1 MPDKRSYH
9 GYEAAIGLEVH
20 AQLSTESKIF
30 CGCRV
35 EYGAPPNSRTC
46 PVCLGLP
53 GALPVLNEKA
63 VDYAIMMILAS
74 NGEVNQHSVFARKNY
89 FYPDLPKGYQI
100 SQYNQP
106 LGTGGYIEISAT
118 NAIKQ
123 KKINIKRIH
132 LEEDAGKLLHS
143 GEGVKFSL
151 IDFNRCGVPLI
162 EIVSEP
168 DISFPEEAYVYLQK
182 IKRILQYLGICDGDM
197 EKGQLRCDA
206 NVSVRPAGD
215 RKLGVRTE
223 VKNLNSFRFVE
234 KALEFEINRQVELI
248 KSGGEVEQCTMLWDE
263 QKQAVVPMR
272 AKEETSDY
280 RYFPEPD
287 LPELVIDDSRMSRL
301 RSGLPELP
309 DQKYDRFLRQ
319 YNISEYEAGILTG
332 SRPLADYYEN
342 VLADFNDSK
351 ITANWIINELLRVL
365 NEEKIDIDDFGLRP
379 AEISELLR
387 AVQSGKISGKTAKE
401 VFTKMVDS
409 GRSAND
415 IIEQDGLAKIVDRK
429 TIENAVAKVLD
440 RERENLNRYLGGEE
454 RLFGYFIGQV
464 VEATDGRA
472 DPKLTNE
479 ILREKLNG
487 LKG

>member
-1 MPDKRSYH
+1 M
-9 GYEAAIGLEVH
+9 
-20 AQLSTESKIF
+20 
-30 CGCRV
+30 
-35 EYGAPPNSRTC
+35 
-46 PVCLGLP
+46 
-53 GALPVLNEKA
+53 
-63 VDYAIMMILAS
+63 
-74 NGEVNQHSVFARKNY
+74 
-89 FYPDLPKGYQI
+89 
-100 SQYNQP
+100 
-106 LGTGGYIEISAT
+106 
-118 NAIKQ
+118 
-123 KKINIKRIH
+123 
-132 LEEDAGKLLHS
+132 
-143 GEGVKFSL
+143 
-151 IDFNRCGVPLI
+151 
-162 EIVSEP
+162 
-168 DISFPEEAYVYLQK
+168 
-182 IKRILQYLGICDGDM
+182 
-197 EKGQLRCDA
+197 
-206 NVSVRPAGD
+206 
-215 RKLGVRTE
+215 
-223 VKNLNSFRFVE
+223 
-234 KALEFEINRQVELI
+234 
-248 KSGGEVEQCTMLWDE
+248 
-263 QKQAVVPMR
+263 
-272 AKEETSDY
+272 
-280 RYFPEPD
+280 
-287 LPELVIDDSRMSRL
+287 
-301 RSGLPELP
+301 
-309 DQKYDRFLRQ
+309 
-319 YNISEYEAGILTG
+319 TG

-464 VEATDGRA
+464 MEATDGRA